1 MPRIDLKSRYST
13 FEELGEVIIASRP
26 DLEGRDPRQIG
37 IWTDEQFDNVT
48 VSPESYGDIDIRTTA
63 KRLPRD
69 VVATGYETVKGL
81 GNVALSPMETAGSLG
96 TIGLTLAEIAGEKA
110 AEWQAGP
117 TPVRGVAGGMLNVLG
132 GMGTL
137 VPREKR
143 EAVEGIGRE
152 FRRSVS
158 PAGIQE
164 RPAMAVSNI
173 LSLFPGK
180 GATSA
185 LAKTG
190 VMSAKTA
197 TKVAKTLDFLDPGNL
212 PFKAAGATAKT
223 AKWLGKGAFNR
234 ANKIQDVIFGPRFL
248 GKMVTEQGSLKSD
261 LLAGIIG
268 FTTGAGS
275 LWVKEMGDRAGT
287 TYERIALSGKKVTEK
302 VEDTVRMFRSME
314 PAAANED
321 LLRRALR
328 AADRFKK
335 KTSDAFD
342 QAKKDLPLDAPL
354 DITALQQAARGPLRE
369 FKVRVKG
376 GFTEEPRA
384 LNISEAEELSRL
396 EQGLSTVGVRRV
408 PTGEAKLV
416 FPDFGQAEGTTTISS
431 FGSGRAKVAEAYEA
445 LINAPGGVI
454 AGDLYNF
461 RRAIDDAISVAS
473 SETSREARVA
483 LVKLRELVHNELAQM
498 PGYTETMGMFEKASL
513 QMDRWHDTLGVD
525 PGKLTE
531 GGAFKNINVEEA
543 VGDLLQSMDGS
554 GKNATRLPV
563 LDELAQLGEDGS
575 LVAVVMGIT
584 GRPAFGNGLVVK
596 SELSNLGRAAT
607 RATVGIVAGTGLNL
621 GLFWTIP
628 AAAMFS
634 PRAMSEA
641 VLQLGVLKKGGP
653 VLAKQRESL
662 AKMQQQFQEMA
673 ASAEKIDRLSGGKF
687 REMATRGGISL
698 GVLLQRLEAQSGEEI
713 GGLEFP
719 EEKKSWLSRL
729 GSRADKPL
737 SALETMLIP

>member
-152 FRRSVS
+152 YRRSVS

-190 VMSAKTA
+190 LMSTKTA

-223 AKWLGKGAFNR
+223 AKWLGKGVFNR

-261 LLAGIIG
+261 LLTGIIG

-342 QAKKDLPLDAPL
+342 QAMKELPMDAPL
-354 DITALQQAARGPLRE
+354 DIQQLQQAARGPLAE
-369 FKVRVKG
+369 FNVAVKEIPKRVTLRG
-376 GFTEEPRA
+376 TDTP
-384 LNISEAEELSRL
+384 
-396 EQGLSTVGVRRV
+396 TDVGVFV
-408 PTGEAKLV
+408 QKKTGKFGLE
-416 FPDFGQAEGTTTISS
+416 FPDFGEGKGTTTTISS
-431 FGSGRAKVAEAYEA
+431 FGSGRAKVEEAFLA
-445 LINAPGGVI
+445 LIDAPATVKSE
-454 AGDLYNF
+454 DLYNF

-473 SETSREARVA
+473 GETSTEARAALIQLRKLVA
-483 LVKLRELVHNELAQM
+483 DELSQIPEFA
-498 PGYTETMGMFEKASL
+498 ETMKMFEEASL
-513 QMDRWHDTLGVD
+513 KMDRWHDTLGVD

-531 GGAFKNINVEEA
+531 GGAFKNINVEGA

-575 LVAVVMGIT
+575 LVSVVMGIT

-596 SELSNLGRAAT
+596 SELSNIGRAAS
-607 RATVGIVAGTGLNL
+607 RATLGIVAGTGLNL